1 MTDLLECAGEDD
13 PPICAR
19 CGEDYTLFE
28 YDAEPTKYCD
38 DCAHAL
44 VEAWEPVVRATR
56 DTLTVILKRLVLF
69 RDHGHEIDGD
79 DAENMIVLIESL
91 LTEENRP

>member
-19 CGEDYTLFE
+19 CGEDYTLYE

-38 DCAHAL
+38 ACAHAL
-44 VEAWEPVVRATR
+44 VEAWEPVVRAAIVFE
-56 DTLTVILKRLVLF
+56 LLGPF
-69 RDHGHEIDGD
+69 GD
-79 DAENMIVLIESL
+79 PLSDAVGALPNKD
-91 LTEENRP
+91 RP